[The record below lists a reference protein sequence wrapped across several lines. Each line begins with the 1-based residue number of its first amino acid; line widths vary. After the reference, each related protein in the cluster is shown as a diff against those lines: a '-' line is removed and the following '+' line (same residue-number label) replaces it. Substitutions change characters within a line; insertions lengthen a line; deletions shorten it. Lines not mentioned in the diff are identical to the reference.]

1 MGAEV
6 SPHLY
11 TALWAA
17 PMMSSPCIACT
28 QLRRTLNATFLTP
41 PPTTPV
47 IAPTQYTRE
56 RKRSWSVT
64 SVLCLSAFA
73 TGFVEWVKAVFKR
86 GGR

>member
-41 PPTTPV
+41 PPTTPG
-47 IAPTQYTRE
+47 IAPTQYTQVRE
-56 RKRSWSVT
+56 KK
-64 SVLCLSAFA
+64 VLVGDQCLVLASFCN
-73 TGFVEWVKAVFKR
+73 GVC
-86 GGR
+86 